1 MVQCL
6 ITKLKGVVN
15 NDSLPKLGELII
27 EANDANDETLEF
39 YGTDYENIAVRTSGN
54 VTLSDGDTNA
64 IKKVSGTGKI
74 FLSSMNDKYP
84 IGIITW
90 KSKKLAFPNLSS
102 SFLKNCYR
110 YNINAGGYEF
120 QLKSTF
126 TELSVVNARLE
137 GTFGAISIIDCNS
150 CVLNND
156 EPLNLNTLNV
166 SNLTAFS
173 WSSGKITGDISCLDS
188 VHAHNLLKQKNLD
201 LWGNTSKLTGDVS
214 KMLKDGG
221 CVLMSK
227 EKVTW
232 SNRPSDYK
240 ILSIGGCNLGTDVD
254 QMLIDQAKLD
264 AGDTYYSK
272 TIDVVGTRTSASD
285 AAVTTLQGKG
295 FTISVTPAKEIIS

>member
-6 ITKLKGVVN
+6 VTKLKGVVN

-27 EANDANDETLEF
+27 EANDANGETLEF
-39 YGTDYENIAVRTSGN
+39 YGTTYENIAVRTSGN
-54 VTLSDGDTNA
+54 VTLSDGNTNT

-84 IGIITW
+84 TGIITW

-102 SFLKNCYR
+102 SFLKACNT

-120 QLKSTF
+120 QLKSN
-126 TELSVVNARLE
+126 LSALTISNARLE
-137 GTFGAISIIDCNS
+137 GTFGSIPVINCNS
-150 CVLNND
+150 CILNND
-156 EPLNLNTLNV
+156 EPLNLNTFNV
-166 SNLTAFS
+166 SNLTSFS
-173 WSSGKITGDISCLDS
+173 WTVGKITGDISCLDS
-188 VHAHNLLKQKNLD
+188 VHAPNLVKQKNLD
-201 LWGNTSKLTGDVS
+201 LWGNTSTLTGDVS

-221 CVLMSK
+221 SVLMSK

-240 ILSIGGCNLGTDVD
+240 ILAISSCNLGTDVD

-285 AAVTTLQGKG
+285 AAVATLQGKG
-295 FTISVTPAKEIIS
+295 FTISITPA

>member
-39 YGTDYENIAVRTSGN
+39 YGTNYENIAVRTSGN
-54 VTLSDGDTNA
+54 VTLSDSSTNA
-64 IKKVSGTGKI
+64 IKRVSGTGKI
-74 FLSSMNDKYP
+74 FLSSMNNKYP
-84 IGIITW
+84 TGIITW

-102 SFLKNCYR
+102 SFLKHCST

-126 TELSVVNARLE
+126 NSLVIENAHLV
-137 GTFGAISIIDCNS
+137 GSLGAYSLIRCNE

-166 SNLTAFS
+166 SNLTQFS
-173 WSSGKITGDISCLDS
+173 WTRGKITGDISCLDS
-188 VHAHNLLKQKNLD
+188 VHAPKFVKQD
-201 LWGNTSKLTGDVS
+201 TVALWGNPSSALTGDVS
-214 KMLKDGG
+214 KLLKNGG
-221 CVLMSK
+221 HVLMSG
-227 EKVTW
+227 EKLTW

-240 ILSIGGCNLGTDVD
+240 ILAINNCNLGTDVD

-264 AGDTYYSK
+264 AGDTYYQK
-272 TIDVVGTRTSASD
+272 TINVIGTRTSASD

-295 FTISVTPAKEIIS
+295 FTISITPSA

>member
-15 NDSLPKLGELII
+15 NGSLPKLGELII

-39 YGTDYENIAVRTSGN
+39 YGTNYENIAVRTSGN
-54 VTLSDGDTNA
+54 VTLSDSSTNA
-64 IKKVSGTGKI
+64 IKNVSGTGKI
-74 FLSSMNDKYP
+74 FLSSKNNKYP
-84 IGIITW
+84 TSIITW

-102 SFLKNCYR
+102 SFLKYCST

-120 QLKSTF
+120 QLNSTF
-126 TELSVVNARLE
+126 NSLIIENAHLV
-137 GTFGAISIIDCNS
+137 GSFGAVSLINCNS

-166 SNLTAFS
+166 SELNSFS
-173 WSSGKITGDISCLDS
+173 WTTGKITGDISCLDS
-188 VHAHNLLKQKNLD
+188 VHAPKLVKQKNLD
-201 LWGNTSKLTGDVS
+201 LWGNTSTLTGDVS

-240 ILSIGGCNLGTDVD
+240 ILSIGVCNLGTDVD

-272 TIDVVGTRTSASD
+272 TINVLGTRTSASD

-295 FTISVTPAKEIIS
+295 FTISVTPA

>member
-1 MVQCL
+1 MNKCL
-6 ITKLKGVVN
+6 VTKLNGVVN

-27 EANDANDETLEF
+27 EVNDANAETLEF
-39 YGTDYENIAVRTSGN
+39 YGITFEDIAVRTSGN
-54 VTLSDGDTNA
+54 VTLSNGSTNA

-84 IGIITW
+84 TGIITW
-90 KSKKLAFPNLSS
+90 KSAKLAFPNLSS
-102 SFLKNCYR
+102 SFLKKCNT

-120 QLKSTF
+120 QLKSNLNTL
-126 TELSVVNARLE
+126 TMANARLE
-137 GTFGAISIIDCNS
+137 GTFGGISAINCTS

-156 EPLNLNTLNV
+156 KPLNLNTLNV
-166 SNLTAFS
+166 SNLTSFS
-173 WSSGKITGDISCLDS
+173 WTAGKITGDISCLDS
-188 VHAHNLLKQKNLD
+188 VHAPNLVKQKNLD
-201 LWGNTSKLTGDVS
+201 LWGNTSTLTGDVS

-227 EKVTW
+227 EKITW

-240 ILSIGGCNLGTDVD
+240 ILNISGCNLGTYVD
-254 QMLIDQAKLD
+254 QMLIEQANLD

-272 TIDVVGTRTSASD
+272 TIDVIGTRTSASD

-295 FTISVTPAKEIIS
+295 FTISITPSA